1 MAKCSP
7 ELLAWAQ
14 QHDVEDIFKHEG
26 NIERITQLCLNC
38 KAYALPDCLG
48 ELKYLEG
55 LYLTGMNLDCFP
67 GWIRQCKRL
76 TQLNVWDNHI
86 QVLPDWLGELRKLK
100 ILYVRG
106 NEIAALPAS
115 ITELLGLEKFDADY
129 NQITALPFDLGRLRA
144 LKELKLTNNLLSELP
159 ESLAYLRN
167 LELLWLNDNRL
178 TALPE
183 LIGNLDWVKEFRVYG
198 NRLQRLPAS
207 VGKLTRVSSLDVS
220 DNRLEELPESIGNLA
235 GLYQLRLSS
244 NRLHSLPDSVCDL
257 SHLNWLWVNEN
268 RLTRLPEELGRL
280 QQLQGMDASH
290 NALTEIPASVQSMHG
305 LRSFHL
311 DGNPLKETFEL
322 PYERQFK
329 HGDLPEIKL
338 KFAQFFSFCGLK
350 LPDDA
355 IQQRRNGYVCDE
367 ADPDYAFHVAHFC
380 FGKSDDREYL
390 DFYMDSHYT
399 GALHRRLYE
408 DGAMERLP
416 VYSPGYSYSGDA
428 TEEEKAQREAE
439 WHQYNDEISIMLKKK
454 FGI

>member
-14 QHDVEDIFKHEG
+14 QHDVEDILKHEG
-26 NIERITQLCLNC
+26 DIERITQLYLNC

-48 ELKYLEG
+48 ELEYLEQ
-55 LYLTGMNLDCFP
+55 LYLKGMRLDYFP
-67 GWIRQCKRL
+67 DWIRQCKRL
-76 TQLNVWDNHI
+76 TRLNVNDNHI
-86 QVLPDWLGELRKLK
+86 QALPDWLGELRKLK
-100 ILYVRG
+100 LLYVRG
-106 NEIAALPAS
+106 NQIAALPAS
-115 ITELLGLEKFDADY
+115 ITELYGLEELDADY
-129 NQITALPFDLGRLRA
+129 NQITALPFDLGRLRV
-144 LKELKLTNNLLSELP
+144 LKELNLTKNRLSELP

-167 LELLWLNDNRL
+167 LERLWLNDNRL

-183 LIGNLDWVKEFRVYG
+183 LIGNLDRIKEFRVYG

-207 VGKLTRVSSLDVS
+207 VGKLTRLSSLDIS
-220 DNRLEELPESIGNLA
+220 DNRLEELPESIGNLT
-235 GLYQLRLSS
+235 GLYELRISN

-257 SHLNWLWVNEN
+257 SNLNWLWVNEN

-280 QQLQGMDASH
+280 QQLQAMDASH
-290 NALTEIPASVQSMHG
+290 NALMEIPASVQSLHG

-311 DGNPLKETFEL
+311 YGNPLKETFEL

-355 IQQRRNGYVCDE
+355 VRQRRSGFVGDE
-367 ADPDYAFHVAHFC
+367 EEVDQSFFVAHFC
-380 FGKSDDREYL
+380 FGKDGDREYL
-390 DFYMDSHYT
+390 DFYIDSHQT
-399 GALHRRLYE
+399 GARHRRMYE

-416 VYSPGYSYSGDA
+416 VYSPGYSYPGDA
-428 TEEEKAQREAE
+428 TPEEKAQRKAE
-439 WHQYNDEISIMLKKK
+439 WHQYNDDVSTMLKKK